1 MLIGQ
6 VTADKEA
13 VLPIELLGAEGQILR
28 VEAGIDTGFNGFLT
42 LPRTAIQELDL
53 VFIGPARAALGDG
66 NEVSMDLFLAAI
78 LWEGESR
85 GVLVLEAEG
94 GTLIGMALLE
104 GHRVVMDV
112 EEGGMV
118 SIESLAK
125 VRGVH

>member
-1 MLIGQ
+1 MLTGY

-13 VLPIELLGAEGQILR
+13 VLPIELLDARGQILR

-42 LPRTAIQELDL
+42 LPRTAIQDLAL
-53 VFIGPARAALGDG
+53 VFVGPTRAALGDG

-78 LWEGESR
+78 RWEGAPR
-85 GVLVLEAEG
+85 DVLEAEG
-94 GTLIGMALLE
+94 GTLVGMALLD

-112 EEGGMV
+112 EEDGVV

-125 VRGVH
+125 IRGVR

>member
-1 MLIGQ
+1 MLTGY

-13 VLPIELLGAEGQILR
+13 VLPIELLDARGQILR

-42 LPRTAIQELDL
+42 LPRTAIQDLAL
-53 VFIGPARAALGDG
+53 VFVGPTRAALGDG

-78 LWEGESR
+78 RWEGAPR
-85 GVLVLEAEG
+85 DVLEAEG
-94 GTLIGMALLE
+94 GTLVGMALLD

-112 EEGGMV
+112 EEDGVV

-125 VRGVH
+125 IRGVH